1 MTAISEA
8 SGGLAFFPKELP
20 EVTQLALDVA
30 HEIRNQYII
39 AYSPS
44 NQALDGSYRQIRIA
58 VEGPNRPVARTRTGY
73 YATPEPRDKAAVT
86 PSPVARQ

>member
-1 MTAISEA
+1 MGWRS
-8 SGGLAFFPKELP
+8 SPRNLP
-20 EVTQLALDVA
+20 EVNQLALDVA

-39 AYSPS
+39 AYTPS
-44 NQALDGSYRQIRIA
+44 NQALDGSYRQIRVA

-73 YATPEPRDKAAVT
+73 YATPEPRDKAAAVT